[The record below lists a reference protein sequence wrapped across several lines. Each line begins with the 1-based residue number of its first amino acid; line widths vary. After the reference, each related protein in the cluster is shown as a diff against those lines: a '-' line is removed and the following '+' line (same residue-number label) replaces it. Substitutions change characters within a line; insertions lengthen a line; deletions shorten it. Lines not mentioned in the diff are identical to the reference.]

1 MSITNSLYIG
11 ISGLQAH
18 GDAIS
23 VVGDNIAN
31 ASTIGFK
38 RSRASF
44 ADMLGGELGDQRLGG
59 GVHLGGTQTMWDQ
72 GSISQTSN
80 PLDLAIRGGGMF
92 MVKGDHGG
100 QTGT

>member
-31 ASTIGFK
+31 TSTIGFK
-38 RSRASF
+38 RARASF
-44 ADMLGGELGDQRLGG
+44 NDMLGGELNGQRLGG
-59 GVHLGGTQTMWDQ
+59 GVRVSGTQTMWDQ
-72 GSISQTSN
+72 GSIQNTGN
-80 PLDLAIRGGGMF
+80 PLDLAIRGGLVATAF
-92 MVKGDHGG
+92 SPP
-100 QTGT
+100 